1 MKRFMT
7 LCLSVVMLQILFAG
21 GQAVTQQK
29 RGLEFEKTVHDYGK
43 IKRKSDGVCKF
54 KFKNVDTVPVIISN
68 VKASCG
74 CTTPIWPKGP
84 IAPGDSAE
92 VEVGYN
98 TKFVGPFTK
107 SITVSTSASQT
118 ILLTLKGEVLKK

>member
-1 MKRFMT
+1 MKKLMMLF
-7 LCLSVVMLQILFAG
+7 LSVVMMQVVFAN

-29 RGLEFEKTVHDYGK
+29 RGVEFEKTEHDYGQ
-43 IKRKSDGVCKF
+43 IKRKSDGTCKF
-54 KFKNVDTVPVIISN
+54 KFKNVDTLPVVISN

-84 IAPGDSAE
+84 IAPGDSAV

-98 TKFVGPFTK
+98 TKFIGPFTK
-107 SITVSTSASQT
+107 TITVSTSASQT
-118 ILLTLKGEVLKK
+118 IILTIKGEVLKK

>member
-1 MKRFMT
+1 MI
-7 LCLSVVMLQILFAG
+7 LCLSVLMMQVVFAG
-21 GQAVTQQK
+21 GQAITQQK

-43 IKRKSDGVCKF
+43 IKRKSDGTCKF
-54 KFKNVDTVPVIISN
+54 KLKNVDTVPVVISN

-74 CTTPIWPKGP
+74 CTTPVWPKGP

-98 TKFVGPFTK
+98 TKFIGPFTK
-107 SITVSTSASQT
+107 TILVSTSASQS
-118 ILLTLKGEVLKK
+118 ILLTIKGEVLKK